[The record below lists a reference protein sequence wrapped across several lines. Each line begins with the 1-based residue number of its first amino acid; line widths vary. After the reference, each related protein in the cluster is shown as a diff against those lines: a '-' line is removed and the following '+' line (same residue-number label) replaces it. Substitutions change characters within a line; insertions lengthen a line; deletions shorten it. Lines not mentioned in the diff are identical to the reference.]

1 MTKKGFFVIQELTIF
16 LIFTLLFSTAAK
28 PASAF
33 YDADLISTNPS
44 VAFVEKSGIITFLP
58 ESYENPVKRYVVFGS
73 GPISDVRSI
82 AHNLIYDT
90 SSNNGFFSVGVF
102 SQNDILNLKLKGYT
116 VIEDFPLEFDS
127 LNQFNTNVI
136 VQEGSRIGKIL
147 GTEDVYQKYGYTGKG
162 ITIGIVDTGTD
173 FSNSDVR
180 DSVARDKNN
189 APVMID
195 ADGQGLVLTNA
206 TFIANINDKGI
217 IKNYT
222 TTIPKNITSNIYVN
236 SKGVFLNLNK
246 NGNGTDIQVFNSM
259 YPKGGSGPVL
269 TGTTSSDYKIG
280 KNSKSFIISKSG
292 IYHFG
297 VIYENVLQGQ
307 SSRLQLV
314 PVLVV
319 DSKIA
324 GLYDTI
330 IPDMSDSWKDFTRFD
345 LSLGSA
351 PQYDYDFTD
360 ETPITLGNG
369 KEFLVYDSNND
380 GKLDYSA
387 GTVGARVLDVYGVI
401 GKSSIIDKKIGAT
414 NGTLLTPIDTK
425 GNYFGVMYDFQ
436 GHGTSTAASIAS
448 KGIEKYDIY
457 GNTTKYS
464 LRGVAPGAKIVPIKA
479 LWFGDAVYG
488 WLWAAGF
495 NQEKN
500 AWVFDGKPRVDIL
513 SNSWGISTFPILQSV
528 PGLDIQSLLLSA
540 LEVPG
545 SLDKNYPGILVVS
558 SAGNAGHGYGTLGT
572 PDAAPYALT
581 IGAVT
586 NNVYIGSSSFKNQP
600 RFGNSTYFSG
610 EIAGFSSRGPSLV
623 GDPKPDLMGIGEY
636 SFTPT
641 SVTKYNKN
649 ATDPFVLFGGT
660 SLAAPLVAGSA
671 AVLMESLKQKGE
683 QYDTF
688 KIENILMST
697 ATDLKND
704 PFTQGSGLVNVTN
717 AVNFV
722 KGKDDMFIVYN
733 NASYSNIKKIV
744 DVPIKALNSS
754 SMGLERFQLNNNSFP
769 QTSWFGGRLLP
780 GDRTSATFT
789 IENPTNKTL
798 EIKITPQVLELIKKS
813 QYDDTTTV
821 NLQDSLLNK
830 PGVYRPNYIPLENVK
845 DHFDLLSF
853 FKKSRPIPND
863 ASLMILDL
871 NFPFSDFLNASSK
884 MYADDIKISSLY
896 LYDWNDKNKDGKPDY
911 TELSMVNRG
920 GSWGTVQQL
929 QVSDPNLKIKHIPL
943 VGVYPVPTR
952 FSYWQ
957 GDTKKNSTSMDY
969 TITASY
975 YKKQNWSDIWVN
987 SDDIQVAPYSST
999 QVVATLIVPS
1009 DSMPGVH
1016 QGFLSFK
1023 DSLHEVNVPVSF
1035 GVLKKL
1041 QPKDLPTVIQG
1052 TQNGDVLYGNGYIGG
1067 AFDMAN
1073 RYNAGDW
1080 RQYYFDVQDRTINAA
1095 SLNISWEN
1103 KDTNLSVFVVDPQGR
1118 IVQTNVPAG
1127 ILGQFQGWPTG
1138 DWLGTSSPFSE
1149 GGGFYPIKNK
1159 DATSTILYAPIN
1171 QTGTYSILMHSTLFG
1186 GQSVAEPLTVT
1197 AKFSTI
1203 LPDENGPKI
1212 QFGIPDFINSTFK
1225 IKPKIIGEDIDSIRY
1240 YLDGIGPQKF
1250 NETIFSIISQQLTE
1264 GTHTIRLVV
1273 TDTVGHTISKE
1284 ALFTIDNTAPEII
1297 FKSLTNGST
1306 ISNIST
1312 IDLQIN
1318 EQNLLDHGGITV
1330 ILPHQ
1335 KILDKSS
1342 VPFDTRTLEN
1352 GKYDITVLAIDK
1364 AGNEASQTI
1373 VVNIDNNAISKMFS
1387 PERKESSNEIYYTLT
1402 EIIIGI
1408 AAAIVIIIITF
1419 KKFKISKRS

>member
-1 MTKKGFFVIQELTIF
+1 M
-16 LIFTLLFSTAAK
+16 
-28 PASAF
+28 
-33 YDADLISTNPS
+33 
-44 VAFVEKSGIITFLP
+44 
-58 ESYENPVKRYVVFGS
+58 
-73 GPISDVRSI
+73 
-82 AHNLIYDT
+82 
-90 SSNNGFFSVGVF
+90 
-102 SQNDILNLKLKGYT
+102 
-116 VIEDFPLEFDS
+116 
-127 LNQFNTNVI
+127 I

-173 FSNSDVR
+173 FSNPDVR

-189 APVMID
+189 VPVMID
-195 ADGQGLVLTNA
+195 ADGQGLVLTNT
-206 TFIANINDKGI
+206 TFVANINDKGI

-222 TTIPKNITSNIYVN
+222 TIIPKNITSNVYVN
-236 SKGVFLNLNK
+236 SKGVFLNINK
-246 NGNGTDIQVFNSM
+246 NGNGTNVQVFNSM
-259 YPKGGSGPVL
+259 YPKGGNGGPVL
-269 TGTTSSDYKIG
+269 TGTTSNDYKIG
-280 KNSKSFIISKSG
+280 KNGKSFILSKSG

-324 GLYDTI
+324 GLYDTV

-345 LSLGSA
+345 LSLGSL

-387 GTVGARVLDVYGVI
+387 GTVGAQVLDVYGVI
-401 GKSSIIDKKIGAT
+401 GKSPMIDKKIGAT
-414 NGTLLTPIDTK
+414 NGTLLAPIDTK
-425 GNYFGVMYDFQ
+425 GNYLGVMYDFQ
-436 GHGTSTAASIAS
+436 GHGTSTAASITS
-448 KGIEKYDIY
+448 KGTEKYDIY

-500 AWVFDGKPRVDIL
+500 AWVFNGKPRVDIL

-586 NNVYIGSSSFKNQP
+586 NNVYIGSGSFKNQP

-610 EIAGFSSRGPSLV
+610 DVAGFSSRGPSLI

-641 SVTKYNKN
+641 SITKYNKN
-649 ATDPFVLFGGT
+649 ATDPFALFGGT

-683 QYDTF
+683 QYDPF

-722 KGKDDMFIVYN
+722 KGKDDTFVVYN
-733 NASYSNIKKIV
+733 NASYSNIKKIL

-798 EIKITPQVLELIKKS
+798 EIKITPKILELIKKS
-813 QYDDTTTV
+813 QYNDTTTV
-821 NLQDSLLNK
+821 NLQDPLLTK
-830 PGVYRPNYIPLENVK
+830 SGVYRPNYVPLENVK
-845 DHFDLLSF
+845 EYFDLLSF
-853 FKKSRPIPND
+853 FQKLKPIPND
-863 ASLMILDL
+863 ASLMLLNL
-871 NFPFSDFLNASSK
+871 NFPFSEFLNASSK

-929 QVSDPNLKIKHIPL
+929 QISDPNSKIKHVPL

-975 YKKQNWSDIWVN
+975 YKKQNWNDIWIN
-987 SDDIQVAPYSST
+987 YNDIQVAPHSSAR
-999 QVVATLIVPS
+999 VVATLVVPL
-1009 DSMPGVH
+1009 DSMPGIH

-1080 RQYYFDVQDRTINAA
+1080 RQYYFDVQDRTINAV

-1103 KDTNLSVFVVDPQGR
+1103 KDTNLSMFVVDPQGR

-1138 DWLGTSSPFSE
+1138 DWLGTSPPFSE
-1149 GGGFYPIKNK
+1149 GGGFYPIKNN
-1159 DATSTILYAPIN
+1159 DATSTILYATIN

-1186 GQSVAEPLTVT
+1186 GQSIAEPITIA

-1203 LPDENGPKI
+1203 LPDENGPQI
-1212 QFGIPDFINSTFK
+1212 QFGIPEFINSTFK
-1225 IKPKIIGEDIDSIRY
+1225 IEPKIIGKDIDSIKY
-1240 YLDGIGPQKF
+1240 YLDGVGPQKF
-1250 NETIFSIISQQLTE
+1250 NETVFSILSQQLTE

-1273 TDTVGHTISKE
+1273 IDTVGHTVSKE
-1284 ALFTIDNTAPEII
+1284 SVFTIDNTAPEII

-1306 ISNIST
+1306 ISNVAT
-1312 IDLQIN
+1312 IDLEIN
-1318 EQNLLDHGGITV
+1318 EQNLLDHAGITI

-1335 KILDKSS
+1335 KILDKRSI
-1342 VPFDTRTLEN
+1342 PFNTRTLEN
-1352 GKYDITVLAIDK
+1352 GKYNIIVSVKDK
-1364 AGNEASQTI
+1364 AGNEAAQTI

-1387 PERKESSNEIYYTLT
+1387 PERKESSNEIYYILT

-1408 AAAIVIIIITF
+1408 AAATVIIIITF
-1419 KKFKISKRS
+1419 KKLKISKKS